1 MTTTGAGTVGAE
13 HLKFQDYIID
23 NVCRYYFELL
33 PIMKDRPNVLPWF
46 TNHGQE
52 KSDSSSDESDDEEE
66 SVFNSDVDSE
76 PEIIITKV
84 NKTKKKSKDNTYKKS
99 FASTLEN
106 FNSIETVDD
115 LMSLSSQSQKQT
127 SKNDTTTRVSKDS
140 TSRNSSKDKTKRN
153 SSSSSKDR
161 RKYPSDSISPVQAKE
176 LKKNMFKERN
186 NQINVKKRRG
196 KAALSATAPD
206 TNERDFFIE
215 QRSIKMKF
223 DLEVHNDLKVQH
235 HEKMKLEKL
244 KYEMQEKEM
253 NMRLENEKSKKILS
267 KVEIFKAR
275 MEFKKQ
281 DPNIS
286 DEFLDQ
292 HFPLT

>member
-13 HLKFQDYIID
+13 HEKFQDYIID

-52 KSDSSSDESDDEEE
+52 KSDTSSDESEDDEE

-76 PEIIITKV
+76 PEVMITKV
-84 NKTKKKSKDNTYKKS
+84 NRTKKKSKDNTYKKS
-99 FASTLEN
+99 FASTLEH
-106 FNSIETVDD
+106 FNSIEAVDD
-115 LMSLSSQSQKQT
+115 SISLSSQSQKQA
-127 SKNDTTTRVSKDS
+127 SRNDTTTRVSKDS
-140 TSRNSSKDKTKRN
+140 TSRNSSKETSKRS

-161 RKYPSDSISPVQAKE
+161 RKYPSDSISPIQAKE
-176 LKKNMFKERN
+176 LKKNLFKERN

-206 TNERDFFIE
+206 TNEREFFIE

-235 HEKMKLEKL
+235 DEKMKLEKL

-253 NMRLENEKSKKILS
+253 NMRLENEKNKKILS

-281 DPNIS
+281 EPNIS
-286 DEFLDQ
+286 DEFLDL